1 MTAHLNRKQQEISFF
16 FLVTLKM
23 LPTKILDSYT
33 KYKFGLLSILLF
45 LFLSSLCIL
54 SYYSIISDQKID
66 KLKQLEVAGNMTH
79 LDFKN
84 IIRHNTAA
92 LEDLRDRI
100 VESSGEFKTYLNSET
115 ERIIEQNPA
124 IEFVEFIDST
134 GVITFIAPLEP
145 NKQALN
151 LDLKKIAYRYPSW
164 LENAKDT
171 LTNIT
176 PWVNLTQKGQ
186 AFLVDVPV
194 YYDNRFHGTITAGM
208 DFKNQFDNI
217 SSKQNIFSVQIKD
230 NAGNI
235 FYSYNN
241 PKLKSFKEDQIF
253 TQLLKPIPQQPGVT
267 WKFEFIFSSKS
278 ELRATASQNYLLALG
293 VFLSMLT
300 GLLAYFYMLAKRRS
314 QQYMIM
320 NQKLNG
326 LNEEL
331 EIERIKAEDASTAK
345 TQFLSHMSHEIRTPL
360 SAILSISEI
369 LEGKK
374 LSGSEKEFLKL
385 MQNSSQTLL
394 NLVNNILN
402 IDRIESGKIELA
414 EQVFSPFIALQ
425 KIVEIYSQA
434 AQVKGL
440 KIITNFAEVQDPR
453 VVVGDISRTEQIF
466 TNIVSNAVKFTE
478 VGTITVIYGEKEVN
492 GELQIYVSVA
502 DTGLG
507 IDPSQLEIIFERFK
521 QLDFGITKKHQG
533 SGLGLAITKMLVQ
546 LMNGT
551 IGVES
556 ELGKGATFKVSLRYP
571 TVGIQDNIENER
583 KYRDYSHLNV
593 LIVDDN
599 LLNRKI
605 LGKILSKKNITPDF
619 SEDGADAI
627 LKCASKSYDLIF
639 MDVHMPGKDGF
650 EIVQYLRKIGNT
662 AIILGFSAD
671 ATKESVERGIKV
683 GMNDYLTKPI
693 QQETLFAIF
702 SKYFL

>member
-1 MTAHLNRKQQEISFF
+1 
-16 FLVTLKM
+16 M
-23 LPTKILDSYT
+23 LPTKILGLYT

-45 LFLSSLCIL
+45 LFLASLCIL
-54 SYYSIISDQKID
+54 SYYRIISDQNVI

-84 IIRHNTAA
+84 IIHHNTAA
-92 LEDLRDRI
+92 LENLRDRI
-100 VESSGEFKTYLNSET
+100 VESEGDFKAYLNSET
-115 ERIIEQNPA
+115 ERIIAQNPS
-124 IEFVEFIDST
+124 IEFIEFIDST

-151 LDLKKIAYRYPSW
+151 LDLKKIDYRYPSW
-164 LENAKDT
+164 IENAKDT

-176 PWVNLTQKGQ
+176 PWINLTQKGK
-186 AFLVDVPV
+186 AFLVDVPI
-194 YYDNRFHGTITAGM
+194 YYDNRFQGTITAGM
-208 DFKNQFDNI
+208 DFESQFYNI
-217 SSKQNIFSVQIKD
+217 SSKQDIFSVQIKD

-241 PKLKSFKEDQIF
+241 PKFQSFKEDQIF
-253 TQLLKPIPQQPGVT
+253 TRYLKPIPEQPAVT

-293 VFLSMLT
+293 ISLSLLS
-300 GLLAYFYMLAKRRS
+300 GFLAYFYMLAKGRS
-314 QQYMIM
+314 QQYLII

-331 EIERIKAEDASTAK
+331 EVERIKAEDASKAK

-374 LSGSEKEFLKL
+374 LSVSEKEFLKL
-385 MQNSSQTLL
+385 MQNSSRTLL

-414 EQVFSPFIALQ
+414 EQIFSPFITLK
-425 KIVEIYSQA
+425 KIVDIYAQA
-434 AQVKGL
+434 VQLKGL
-440 KIITNFAEVQDPR
+440 NIVTNFLKLQEPKTVI
-453 VVVGDISRTEQIF
+453 GDISRTEQIF
-466 TNIVSNAVKFTE
+466 TNLVGNAVKFTD
-478 VGTITVIYGEKEVN
+478 VGTVTVTYEEVEVN
-492 GELQIYVSVA
+492 GELQINVTVA

-507 IDPSQLEIIFERFK
+507 IDNSQLDIIFERFK

-533 SGLGLAITKMLVQ
+533 GGLGLAITKMLVE
-546 LMNGT
+546 LMKGT
-551 IGVES
+551 ISVES
-556 ELGKGATFKVSLRYP
+556 ELGKGATFKVSLKYP
-571 TVGIQDNIENER
+571 TVAIQNNNENLR
-583 KYRDYSHLNV
+583 KQIDFSYLNV

-605 LGKILSKKNITPDF
+605 LGKILSKKKITPDF

-627 LKCASKSYDLIF
+627 LKCTSTNYDLIF

-650 EIVQYLRKIGNT
+650 EIVEYLRKIGNT

-683 GMNDYLTKPI
+683 GMNDYLIKPI

-702 SKYFL
+702 SKYFN